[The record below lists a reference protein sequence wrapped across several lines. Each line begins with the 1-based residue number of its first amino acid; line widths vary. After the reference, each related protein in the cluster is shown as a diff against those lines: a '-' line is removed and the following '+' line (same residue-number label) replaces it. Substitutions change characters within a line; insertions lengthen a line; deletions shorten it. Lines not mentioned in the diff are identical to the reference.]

1 MTNQIPNQQLL
12 LVDTNDKFSG
22 KYADRASCHTGD
34 GLHHRAFV
42 VVLFNKHDQILLQK
56 RKHMLWDGYWDVS
69 AISHPLHLENHDE
82 SYEEAGKRALQDEV
96 GIHDVKLKKIGGF
109 NYFARERDY
118 CENEYC
124 AVLTGTYDKEVTPNP
139 DAVYEYVWKDVKQF
153 LTECEHHLLAYTP
166 WALYTAEILKKK

>member
-1 MTNQIPNQQLL
+1 MEQTQATQQLL
-12 LVDTNDKFSG
+12 VVDEQDKFIQ
-22 KYADRASCHTGD
+22 YADRKSCHSGD

-42 VVLFNKHDQILLQK
+42 VVLFNQHNQILLQK

-69 AISHPLHLENHDE
+69 AISHPLHLQDHDE
-82 SYEEAGKRALQDEV
+82 TYEEAGIRALQNEM

-109 NYFARERDY
+109 NYFAREGNY

-139 DAVYEYVWKDVKQF
+139 DAVYEYVWKDIKQF
-153 LTECEHHLLAYTP
+153 LTECEHHLFAYTP
-166 WALYTAEILKKK
+166 WALYTADILKKK